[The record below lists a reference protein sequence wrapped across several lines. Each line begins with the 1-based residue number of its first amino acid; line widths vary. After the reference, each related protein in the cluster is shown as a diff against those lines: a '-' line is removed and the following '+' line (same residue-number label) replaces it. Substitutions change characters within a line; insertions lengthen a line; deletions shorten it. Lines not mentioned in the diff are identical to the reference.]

1 MYFIRIALILLWIS
15 GSLVQ
20 CKGNTDGKA
29 SGSISDSTIHKEPAD
44 TIIQGISNPLSGIVF
59 DSTSIAR
66 FLASYPEFKE
76 FSSDISVFYRNRYY
90 NYAWFDKDGLT
101 EPAQM
106 LLEQLYRESID
117 GIAVNAPYKDS
128 LQQMFHYGDF
138 TERPEHQKPDVNG
151 ELMLTGQYL
160 RLAKKI
166 WAGAYSKNLETIG
179 WNIPRKKL
187 SYQELLEKS
196 LDVKNLPN
204 IENDILNPEYL
215 ALRAALK
222 RYRDL
227 EKISKDP
234 YSIAK
239 IKKSLKQGDT
249 STVLPLVRERLNL
262 FGYLDKT
269 DTSSNYDGLL
279 IPAVNRY
286 KKSVGL
292 KQDSI
297 ITNEMLTELMVPV
310 KKRIEQIMVNLERFR
325 WMPNHEK
332 SDEFIFVNI
341 PGYRL
346 RYFEKGKQVWDCNV
360 VVGKTMNKTVIF
372 SGMMQYVVLSPY
384 WYVPQ
389 SIIKKE
395 VVPGMKRNPNYLAS
409 HNMEWNGGNV
419 RQKPGPSNSLGR
431 VKFIFPNS
439 NNIYLHDTPS
449 KNLFNEDNRAFSH
462 GCVRVGQPRD
472 LAYRILRHETNWPPS
487 KIDEAMAGTTEKT
500 VTLTKKIPV
509 IIAYFTSFVENDGD
523 INFRKDVYQR
533 DARLLKLISE

>member
-1 MYFIRIALILLWIS
+1 MHIFRMAIVLLLIS
-15 GSLVQ
+15 GTMIQ
-20 CKGNTDGKA
+20 CKGNTDNST
-29 SGSISDSTIHKEPAD
+29 SGTITDSTKKEIAD
-44 TIIQGISNPLSGIVF
+44 TIILGISNPLSGIVF
-59 DSTSIAR
+59 DSTSIPR
-66 FLASYPEFKE
+66 FLASYPEFKA
-76 FSSDISVFYRNRYY
+76 FSADISVFYRNRYY
-90 NYAWFDKDGLT
+90 NYAWFEKDGLT
-101 EPAQM
+101 EPANM
-106 LLEQLYRESID
+106 LIERLYLESID

-128 LQQMFHYGDF
+128 LQQMFHFGDF
-138 TERPEHQKPDVNG
+138 TERPEHQKPDVNS

-160 RLAKKI
+160 LLAKKI
-166 WAGAYSKNLETIG
+166 WAGAYNKNLETIG

-187 SYQELLEKS
+187 SYQDLLEKS

-204 IENDILNPEYL
+204 IEHDILNPEYL

-227 EKISKDP
+227 DKISGDP
-234 YSIAK
+234 YSISK
-239 IKKSLKQGDT
+239 IKKSLKPGDT
-249 STVLPLVRERLNL
+249 SSVLPQVRQRLNL

-269 DTSSNYDGLL
+269 DTSRQYDDLL

-286 KKSVGL
+286 KKSMGL
-292 KQDSI
+292 KRDSL
-297 ITNEMLTELMVPV
+297 ITNEMTRELSIPV

-360 VVGKTMNKTVIF
+360 VVGTTMTKTVIF
-372 SGMMQYVVLSPY
+372 SGMMQYVVMSPY

-389 SIIKKE
+389 SIIQKE

-409 HNMEWNGGNV
+409 HRMEWNGGNV
-419 RQKPGPSNSLGR
+419 RQTPGPHNSLGR

-462 GCVRVGQPRD
+462 GCVRVGQPRE
-472 LAYRILRHETNWPPS
+472 LAIRILRNDPNWPAE
-487 KIDEAMAGTTEKT
+487 KIDVAMSATTEKS
-500 VTLTKKIPV
+500 VTLKNKIPV
-509 IIAYFTSFVENDGD
+509 VIAYFTAFVENDGD